1 MYEINVETGDRLLVC
16 SDGLSSMIEDE
27 QIEAVMRRVPDPQR
41 CASQLVNEAI
51 AAGGHDNV
59 TVIVSNVTG
68 FAEKRRRTLARKT
81 KFSVALVLVLFLA
94 ILGGS
99 AWGVHTWLHTTAYLG
114 EDNGKVAVYEGIPAD
129 FLGMHLYKQQE
140 VTDVSVDSLQPGT
153 ASRLQEGIRVD
164 NMDAAHN
171 LVQQYRD
178 EAAQHSKPEGSEQA
192 APTQANGTAT
202 TGDTAANA
210 PAVASQTGTGTQR

>member
-1 MYEINVETGDRLLVC
+1 
-16 SDGLSSMIEDE
+16 
-27 QIEAVMRRVPDPQR
+27 MRRVPDPQR

-68 FAEKRRRTLARKT
+68 FAEKRRRKLARKT

-94 ILGGS
+94 ILGGG
-99 AWGVHTWLHTTAYLG
+99 AWGVHTWLHTTEYLG

-164 NMDAAHN
+164 NMDAAHD

-178 EAAQHSKPEGSEQA
+178 EAAQRSKPEGSDRA
-192 APTQANGTAT
+192 ASTQASATAT
-202 TGDTAANA
+202 TNDAAANA
-210 PAVASQTGTGTQR
+210 PAITSQSGTGTQR

>member
-1 MYEINVETGDRLLVC
+1 
-16 SDGLSSMIEDE
+16 MIEDE

-114 EDNGKVAVYEGIPAD
+114 EDNGKVAVYE
-129 FLGMHLYKQQE
+129 
-140 VTDVSVDSLQPGT
+140 
-153 ASRLQEGIRVD
+153 ASPPISW
-164 NMDAAHN
+164 ACT
-171 LVQQYRD
+171 YIS
-178 EAAQHSKPEGSEQA
+178 SKKS
-192 APTQANGTAT
+192 PT
-202 TGDTAANA
+202 
-210 PAVASQTGTGTQR
+210 